1 MTDIVFPNLRVV
13 VIEDED
19 YTRRIIIRSLRQLG
33 VVKVHEA
40 RDGGEGLKV
49 VATVRPNIVLC
60 DIHMEP
66 IDGMK
71 FLEDLRQLPI
81 PAIASIPVV
90 FLTAD
95 AEQNTVIS
103 AKKLQVNGYLVK
115 PVSITQLQ
123 RRIEG
128 VLGG

>member
-1 MTDIVFPNLRVV
+1 MTEIVFPNLRVV

-49 VATVRPNIVLC
+49 VATVRPNLVLC

-128 VLGG
+128 VLGS